1 MSTPNTPKPAQPVKA
16 VLFDFGKVLSNSAD
30 PAAWCKMLAITG
42 LDDARLHE
50 AYWAYRHDYD
60 RHALSAIPYW
70 CAVAAHAGTTFT
82 DKQIENLLKL
92 DVDMWT
98 SMNEPMVEFAQ
109 RLQRAGFRTGI
120 LSNIGDAIA
129 QGIVARLPWLSNFYH
144 CTWSYSLGIAKPESA
159 IYLKTA
165 EALQTAPE
173 NILFIDDRV
182 ENITAAEA
190 LAFQTI
196 LYDDHPGFL
205 RDMRERG
212 YADLLE
218 LGAVPAQLQGV

>member
-1 MSTPNTPKPAQPVKA
+1 MSTSNTLKPAPRVEA
-16 VLFDFGKVLSNSAD
+16 VLFDYGKVLSNTAD
-30 PAAWCKMLAITG
+30 PAAWSRMLALTS

-60 RHALSAIPYW
+60 RHTLSAIPYW
-70 CAVAAHAGTTFT
+70 RAVAAHAGTNFT
-82 DKQIENLLKL
+82 EEQIENLLEL

-98 SMNEPMVEFAQ
+98 SMNEPMVQFAQ
-109 RLQRAGFRTGI
+109 GLQRAGFRTGI

-129 QGIVARLPWLSNFYH
+129 QGIVARLPWLSNFCH
-144 CTWSYSLGIAKPESA
+144 CTWSYSLGMAKPEVA

-173 NILFIDDRV
+173 NILFIDDRP
-182 ENITAAEA
+182 ENIAAAEA

-205 RDMRERG
+205 RDMRERS
-212 YADLLE
+212 YTDLLE
-218 LGAVPAQLQGV
+218 IGAAPAQLQPA